1 MNDDYKKYAR
11 ELASQIAEAR
21 THDLNSK
28 DLLFEKAENLIGTL
42 TYLVK
47 PICELEV
54 SYYQEIKR
62 LMMSD
67 DKMSVSRAENEAK
80 TTDMYLE
87 WRKLKMLVELANE
100 QVMMIKKG
108 LGGLEQ
114 EQRNFN

>member
-1 MNDDYKKYAR
+1 
-11 ELASQIAEAR
+11 
-21 THDLNSK
+21 
-28 DLLFEKAENLIGTL
+28 
-42 TYLVK
+42 
-47 PICELEV
+47 
-54 SYYQEIKR
+54 
-62 LMMSD
+62 MSD